1 MAPSGTRRR
10 IRDRHPQVPAE
21 PRRRQCRRRRTT
33 PARSKIEDLDG
44 AHRRWNIAR
53 PRSPFHMPHSPAL
66 ENFAATLLVFGA
78 PVGSM
83 LVEHRR
89 FRGDAGRRWSDPTYW
104 QLQVWQ
110 IAGLLLGILLAKE
123 AQGAALPGNEWLW
136 PVLGCAVG
144 LTGVVLRWWAIWTL
158 GAYFTRNLQI
168 AEDHKVVV
176 DGPYRYLRHPSY
188 TGAILMFAGV
198 GLGLAN
204 TLTWQRASCCP
215 RSASSDVFHTRKRCC
230 KRSSASPTS
239 STPVTR
245 GACYRTSGDLS

>member
-1 MAPSGTRRR
+1 MSDP
-10 IRDRHPQVPAE
+10 
-21 PRRRQCRRRRTT
+21 
-33 PARSKIEDLDG
+33 L
-44 AHRRWNIAR
+44 
-53 PRSPFHMPHSPAL
+53 AL

-204 TLTWQRASCCP
+204 TLSLAACLVLPAIGFIRRIPHEEALLQAELGEPYVQYSSHTWRLLP
-215 RSASSDVFHTRKRCC
+215 HVW
-230 KRSSASPTS
+230 
-239 STPVTR
+239 
-245 GACYRTSGDLS
+245 